1 MKKVYTLSA
10 VLAAFALQAQ
20 FTVTVQAS
28 ADFKDQDAILYTL
41 NGSKDI
47 IVTKEQSKNNT
58 WTFKYPNNYMGM
70 MKVYF
75 PGTNNTIS
83 FISENKNVNLKLET
97 QNNKVKEIVYLDE
110 ANDLMSKQQEG
121 SQKKELILPALAQ
134 IKEYYKDN
142 TEFGKALKLEID
154 RLSGKASSID
164 AAKHPFISYYNTN
177 YSKFLSA
184 PVDSAKKVDQEEII
198 NFLDKSNDMLES
210 SSLLRPVLVAYL
222 NSGGNTNV
230 GASVDKLLDRLKVET
245 PRGQTVLSE
254 LIDIFDVYDMD
265 EFKNKYLSQAK
276 NLKCTINDRLAS
288 TLKSNANVEMGAVFP
303 NYKFQSATNTT
314 AKSLHDIKADK
325 KVIVFWSSTCS
336 HCESELPKL
345 LEKYNDLKTKNIQVV
360 AFSLDVDKNSY
371 TSKIAAFPWVNDSEL
386 RGWNSNYVDTYNIHA
401 TPTYFILDAN
411 NKIISKPDHVGDVLE
426 YFKLK

>member
-1 MKKVYTLSA
+1 MKKIYTLSA
-10 VLAAFALQAQ
+10 ILAAFALQAQ
-20 FTVTVQAS
+20 FTVTVQTP

-47 IVTKEQSKNNT
+47 IVTKEKIKNNT
-58 WTFKYPNNYMGM
+58 LTFKYPGHYMGM
-70 MKVYF
+70 MKIYF
-75 PGTNNTIS
+75 PDSNNTVS
-83 FISENKNVNLKLET
+83 FISENKNVNFKLNT
-97 QNNKVKEIVYLDE
+97 QNNKVKDVIYLDE

-121 SQKKELILPALAQ
+121 SQKKELILPALTQ

-142 TEFGKALKLEID
+142 TDFGKALKTEID
-154 RLSGKASSID
+154 RLSGTSGSID
-164 AAKHPFISYYNTN
+164 AAQHPFIAYYNTN
-177 YSKFLSA
+177 YSKFLGNQSD
-184 PVDSAKKVDQEEII
+184 PSKKVNQDEII
-198 NFLDKSNDMLES
+198 NFLDKSGDMLES

-230 GASVDKLLDRLKVET
+230 AGSVDKLLDRLKVET

-254 LIDIFDVYDMD
+254 LIDIFDVYQMD
-265 EFKNKYLSQAK
+265 EFKNKYLTQAK

-303 NYKFQSATNTT
+303 NIKFQSATNTT

-345 LEKYNDLKTKNIQVV
+345 LEKYNELKAKNIQVV
-360 AFSLDVDKNSY
+360 GLSLDVDKNSY
-371 TSKIAAFPWVNDSEL
+371 TQKIAAFPWVNDSEL
-386 RGWNSNYVDTYNIHA
+386 RGWNSSYVDIYNVHA

-411 NKIISKPDHVGDVLE
+411 NKIINKPDHVGDVLE
-426 YFKLK
+426 YFKVK

>member
-1 MKKVYTLSA
+1 MKKIYMLSA
-10 VLAAFALQAQ
+10 VLTAFALQAQ
-20 FTVTVQAS
+20 FTVTIQTP

-47 IVTKEQSKNNT
+47 IVTKEQSKNST
-58 WTFKYPNNYMGM
+58 WTFKYPGHYMGM

-75 PGTNNTIS
+75 PGSNNTVS
-83 FISENKNVNLKLET
+83 FISENKNVNFKLDI
-97 QNNKVKEIVYLDE
+97 QNNKVKDVIYLDE
-110 ANDLMSKQQEG
+110 ANNLMSKQQEG

-142 TEFGKALKLEID
+142 TDFGKALKTEID
-154 RLSGKASSID
+154 RLSGTSSSID
-164 AAKHPFISYYNTN
+164 AAQHPFIAYYNTN
-177 YSKFLSA
+177 YSKFLSNS
-184 PVDSAKKVDQEEII
+184 PDSVKKVDQEEII
-198 NFLDKSNDMLES
+198 NFLDKSGDMLES
-210 SSLLRPVLVAYL
+210 SSLLRPLLVAYL

-230 GASVDKLLDRLKVET
+230 TASVDKVLDRLKVET

-254 LIDIFDVYDMD
+254 LIDIFDVYQMD
-265 EFKNKYLSQAK
+265 EYKSKYLSLAK

-288 TLKSNANVEMGAVFP
+288 TLKSNANIEMGAVFP
-303 NYKFQSATNTT
+303 NYKFQSPVNTT

-325 KVIVFWSSTCS
+325 KVVVFWSSTCS

-345 LEKYNDLKTKNIQVV
+345 LEKYNDLKSKNIQIVGL
-360 AFSLDVDKNSY
+360 SLDVDKNSY
-371 TSKIAAFPWVNDSEL
+371 TKKIAAFPWVNDSEL
-386 RGWNSNYVDTYNIHA
+386 RGWNSSYTDLYNIHA

-426 YFKLK
+426 YFKVK

>member
-1 MKKVYTLSA
+1 MKKIYTLSA
-10 VLAAFALQAQ
+10 VLAAFAMQAQ
-20 FTVTVQAS
+20 FTVTVQTP

-47 IVTKEQSKNNT
+47 VFTKEQSKNNT

-75 PGTNNTIS
+75 PGTNNTVS
-83 FISENKNVNLKLET
+83 FISENKNVSIKLDT
-97 QNNKVKEIVYLDE
+97 QNNKVKDVVYLDE

-142 TEFGKALKLEID
+142 TDFGKALKTEID
-154 RLSGKASSID
+154 RLSGGASSID

-177 YSKFLSA
+177 YSKFLSNPA
-184 PVDSAKKVDQEEII
+184 DSPKKVDQDEII
-198 NFLDKSNDMLES
+198 NFLDKSNDMLET

-230 GASVDKLLDRLKVET
+230 AGSVDKLLDRLKVET

-254 LIDIFDVYDMD
+254 LIDIFDVYQMD
-265 EFKNKYLSQAK
+265 EFKSKYLGLAK

-303 NYKFQSATNTT
+303 NNKFLSATNTT
-314 AKSLHDIKADK
+314 AKSIHDVKADK

-345 LEKYNDLKTKNIQVV
+345 LEKYNDLKAKNIQIIGL
-360 AFSLDVDKNSY
+360 SLDVDKNSY
-371 TSKIAAFPWVNDSEL
+371 TKRIAAFPWINDSEL
-386 RGWNSNYVDTYNIHA
+386 RGWNSNYVDTYNVHA